1 MLYQVRHVT
10 QFSYAHPVST
20 SRQLLRM
27 TPRHYERQH
36 VTRAVLQV
44 SPKPFTTSTRL
55 DYFGNTVTD
64 IDVHEEHREL
74 TITAQSQVE
83 ILSQQAVLLELS
95 PAWEQ
100 VVAGMR
106 VPETFDM
113 WQAARF
119 CYASPRIKLD
129 QVRSYA
135 RLSFHTGRALLPA
148 VQDLTSRIFRDFE
161 YVGGVT
167 DIYTPVSTILRTRR
181 GVCQDFAHFAI
192 ACLRALGLPA
202 RYVSGY
208 LLTQPPPGSERL
220 VGADASHAWFAVW
233 CPEFGWVDFDPTNDL
248 RPGKEHIT
256 VGWGRDYGDVAP
268 SIGVIRGGGL
278 QTLDVSVDVRPLGS
292 SNRQRRRQDHIAAA
306 ATHSAT
312 AEDAAAEHAA
322 PPPAESESGN
332 GNV

>member
-27 TPRHYERQH
+27 TPRDYERQH
-36 VTRAVLQV
+36 VTRAVLQIT
-44 SPKPFTTSTRL
+44 PKPFTTITRK

-64 IDVHEEHREL
+64 IDVHEEHTEL

-83 ILSQQAVLLELS
+83 ILSEQAVLLDLS
-95 PAWEQ
+95 PPWEQ

-106 VPETFDM
+106 VPQTFDM
-113 WQAARF
+113 WEAARF
-119 CYASPRIKLD
+119 CFASPRIKLD

-135 RLSFHTGRALLPA
+135 RLSFTPGRPLLPA

-161 YVGGVT
+161 YAGGVT
-167 DIYTPVSTILRTRR
+167 DVYTPVSTVLRTRR

-192 ACLRALGLPA
+192 ACLRVLGLPA

-208 LLTQPPPGSERL
+208 LLTQPPPGGERL
-220 VGADASHAWFAVW
+220 VGADASHAWFAAW

-268 SIGVIRGGGL
+268 SIGVIRGGGQ

-292 SNRQRRRQDHIAAA
+292 GSRQRPKQHALDE
-306 ATHSAT
+306 ATT
-312 AEDAAAEHAA
+312 AGAA
-322 PPPAESESGN
+322 PATETESGDEQ
-332 GNV
+332 V